1 MRGAEDGGPA
11 ERAGAETDMGAR
23 HGEGR
28 DVGPRPA
35 PGDAPD
41 TEALL
46 AAALRGEGTDAE
58 GERRALAAFR
68 AARDAEPGRAAR
80 TRRRD
85 DWRPRTGRHPGRS
98 LKTALS
104 VLLASLTLGG
114 VAYAAIGGGGSTDDD
129 DGGPDRGRPP
139 AATDDASVRPVATPP
154 VTPPAP
160 AAPGRAT
167 TPPGGVT
174 SPGTSAAPGASTPP
188 DRPATG
194 RDTEAHCRAYARL
207 AGTGKA
213 IEATV
218 WQRLVAAAGG
228 ADRVEAYCTGQLAR
242 PTGQGSSAD
251 AGDGAD
257 GNEAG
262 NGRADDTGAGTGA
275 AGTVGEGGVGEEG
288 VGVETGGSAPV
299 RVPDLP

>member
-35 PGDAPD
+35 PGDAPG

-46 AAALRGEGTDAE
+46 AAALRGEGIDAE
-58 GERRALAAFR
+58 GERRAVAAFR
-68 AARDAEPGRAAR
+68 AVRDAEPGRAAR

-114 VAYAAIGGGGSTDDD
+114 VAYAAIGGGGSAAD
-129 DGGPDRGRPP
+129 DGDPDRTRPP
-139 AATDDASVRPVATPP
+139 AATDDDSVRPVATPP
-154 VTPPAP
+154 VTPPDP

-167 TPPGGVT
+167 TPPGGST
-174 SPGTSAAPGASTPP
+174 SPGTSTAPGVSTPP

-194 RDTEAHCRAYARL
+194 RDTEAHCRAYERVADS
-207 AGTGKA
+207 GKA
-213 IEATV
+213 LEATT

-228 ADRVEAYCTGQLAR
+228 ADRVEAFCAEQLAR
-242 PTGQGSSAD
+242 PTGQESSAD
-251 AGDGAD
+251 AGNGSD
-257 GNEAG
+257 GNDAG
-262 NGRADDTGAGTGA
+262 NGRAGDTGAGVGA
-275 AGTVGEGGVGEEG
+275 DGTVGEGG

-299 RVPDLP
+299 QVPDLP

>member
-1 MRGAEDGGPA
+1 MRGAEEGGPT
-11 ERAGAETDMGAR
+11 ERAGAETQMGAR

-35 PGDAPD
+35 PGDAPG

-46 AAALRGEGTDAE
+46 AAALRGEGTDVE
-58 GERRALAAFR
+58 GERRAVAAFR

-114 VAYAAIGGGGSTDDD
+114 VAYAAIGGGGSTGD
-129 DGGPDRGRPP
+129 DGGPDRTRPP
-139 AATDDASVRPVATPP
+139 AASDDASVRPVVTPP
-154 VTPPAP
+154 VTTPDP
-160 AAPGRAT
+160 AAPGQAT
-167 TPPGGVT
+167 TPPGGSA

-188 DRPATG
+188 DRPAAG
-194 RDTEAHCRAYARL
+194 RDTEAHCRAYERL

-213 IEATV
+213 LEATA
-218 WQRLVAAAGG
+218 WQRLVAAAGD
-228 ADRVEAYCTGQLAR
+228 ADQVEAYCTGQLAR
-242 PTGQGSSAD
+242 PTGQGPSAG
-251 AGDGAD
+251 AGNGAD
-257 GNEAG
+257 GNDAG
-262 NGRADDTGAGTGA
+262 NGRAGDTGAGIGA
-275 AGTVGEGGVGEEG
+275 DGTVGEGG

-299 RVPDLP
+299 QVPDEDLP

>member
-28 DVGPRPA
+28 GRDAGPRPA

-46 AAALRGEGTDAE
+46 AAALRAEGTDVE
-58 GERRALAAFR
+58 GERRAVAAFR

-85 DWRPRTGRHPGRS
+85 DWRSRTGGHPGRS

-114 VAYAAIGGGGSTDDD
+114 VAYAAIGGGGSTDDA
-129 DGGPDRGRPP
+129 GGPDRTRPP

-154 VTPPAP
+154 A
-160 AAPGRAT
+160 
-167 TPPGGVT
+167 
-174 SPGTSAAPGASTPP
+174 SSSASTAS
-188 DRPATG
+188 R
-194 RDTEAHCRAYARL
+194 
-207 AGTGKA
+207 
-213 IEATV
+213 
-218 WQRLVAAAGG
+218 
-228 ADRVEAYCTGQLAR
+228 
-242 PTGQGSSAD
+242 
-251 AGDGAD
+251 
-257 GNEAG
+257 
-262 NGRADDTGAGTGA
+262 
-275 AGTVGEGGVGEEG
+275 
-288 VGVETGGSAPV
+288 
-299 RVPDLP
+299 